1 MSRIEEENRRLKDA
15 LVQLEHREKPQ
26 RVDETHETQRRTVP
40 VSWSQQGVAFCTPDS
55 SAGSGRR
62 EGIVIR
68 DANNPFLN
76 PQPSGQIDTVAQSHG
91 PTSAVAD
98 ENASN
103 LGMMA
108 RKPHQHAEGSEA
120 ARNALFANSAR
131 SSQLEKI
138 NLSSGRYEFDG
149 VEPQLAMRLLSLFWD
164 RQLDVSAVVY
174 RPLFMRDMACNGP
187 YFSKLLLNAIYFTAS
202 KHCTHAEVFDDR
214 NNALTAGR
222 RFRRRIMEFLGDHIT
237 TSEIPTVQA
246 LLLLSYALFN
256 WCDEKSLSWL
266 YSGMAFNM
274 ITDLGIHSS
283 HATDPRFGKL
293 ALEDIEA
300 RQRLFWGAYTIDKF
314 LSLYQGRCMR
324 LRDGDTSVPLRF
336 LDEYEEFETLDSSSY
351 ASNGEVTNIPSHG
364 LSILKGYC
372 SLSIIMSGI
381 LEILYA
387 EHSTAKDPS
396 ILIDAASSLY
406 NRLQGWFDALP
417 PTISLPLSGISMG
430 SASPHIL
437 SLRALYHTL
446 EIILH
451 RPFVSDGHL
460 RSVSASIAPAAFNTC
475 VSAAASIDH
484 IHALYGRSF
493 SMRSAPY
500 ILSYATYVSATIHA
514 RVAAQSAS
522 GSQAHLSLRRCV
534 STLRAQKEVSLG
546 PKKALEVI
554 ENLIRRV
561 GIHIDDDC
569 MIQPSINAPAVSL
582 NPTVGANTG
591 LTDTSEYTVDSTT
604 DPFQISTPS
613 DGHIV
618 PEGMFEYDM
627 ECIFQSFNVPQDSFM
642 QQMRDLPPFNNQD
655 ASWGS
660 SASIPDPVSPL
671 FHLDPLYGL
680 ESIPS
685 IL

>member
-1 MSRIEEENRRLKDA
+1 MSRVEEENKRLKDTLA
-15 LVQLEHREKPQ
+15 QLEQGAKPQ
-26 RVDETHETQRRTVP
+26 RVDEARGTQQRTVP
-40 VSWSQQGVAFCTPDS
+40 ISQSQQGMVVYTPDS
-55 SAGSGRR
+55 SAGLGRR
-62 EGIVIR
+62 ERMVIR
-68 DANNPFLN
+68 DANDPFSN
-76 PQPSGQIDTVAQSHG
+76 PQSSGQLDTVAQSHG

-98 ENASN
+98 EIASN

-108 RKPHQHAEGSEA
+108 RKPHQHAEGSET

-138 NLSSGRYEFDG
+138 HFGSGRYDFDG
-149 VEPQLAMRLLSLFWD
+149 VEPRLAMRLLSLFWD
-164 RQLDVSAVVY
+164 RQLDVGAVVY

-202 KHCTHAEVFDDR
+202 KHCSHAEVFDDR

-222 RFRRRIMEFLGDHIT
+222 RFRRRIMEFIGDHIT

-283 HATDPRFGKL
+283 HAVDSRFGKL

-300 RQRLFWGAYTIDKF
+300 RQRLFWGAYTVISAIDKF
-314 LSLYQGRCMR
+314 LSLYQGRCIR
-324 LRDGDTSVPLRF
+324 LRDADASIFLQF
-336 LDEYEEFETLDSSSY
+336 LDEHEEFEALDPSSY
-351 ASNGEVTNIPSHG
+351 ASSSETSNIPSHG
-364 LSILKGYC
+364 ISILKGYC

-381 LEILYA
+381 LETLYT
-387 EHSTAKDPS
+387 ERSTTKDPS
-396 ILIDAASSLY
+396 TLLDAASSLY
-406 NRLQGWFDALP
+406 NGLQGWLVALP
-417 PTISLPLSGISMG
+417 SILSTPLSRMSSE

-437 SLRALYHTL
+437 SL
-446 EIILH
+446 

-460 RSVSASIAPAAFNTC
+460 RSVSLSIAPVAFATC

-484 IHALYGRSF
+484 IHVLYGRSF

-514 RVAAQSAS
+514 RVAAQSAP
-522 GSQAHLSLRRCV
+522 GSSAHASLRRCIL
-534 STLRAQKEVSLG
+534 TLRAQKQASLG

-554 ENLIRRV
+554 ESLIRRV

-569 MIQPSINAPAVSL
+569 IASSSTDATTQRSESTL
-582 NPTVGANTG
+582 GADNRN
-591 LTDTSEYTVDSTT
+591 TDTSANTAESIT
-604 DPFQISTPS
+604 DPFQISTTS
-613 DGHIV
+613 DEHLI
-618 PEGMFEYDM
+618 PEGIFEYDM
-627 ECIFQSFNVPQDSFM
+627 DCIFQSFNIPQDNIM
-642 QQMRDLPPFNNQD
+642 QQMRHSPLINNED
-655 ASWGS
+655 AIWDS
-660 SASIPDPVSPL
+660 STTSMLDPMSPL
-671 FHLDPLYGL
+671 FPLDPLYGL
-680 ESIPS
+680 ENIPS
-685 IL
+685 NL